1 MTDGNTVAILC
12 EEKEEEKSLSDITD
26 SGAFVSVLA
35 GIPVHSNQ
43 SIMEEIQCTTEAKLI
58 KSDEGQNG
66 GHSIIKRALRSRNDL
81 LIMFL
86 VLAQTIQS
94 SWASALTNVMVQSE
108 LSDGQFSR
116 WISLDNLKF
125 KETSLTP
132 EAG

>member
-1 MTDGNTVAILC
+1 MTDRNTVAILC
-12 EEKEEEKSLSDITD
+12 EEGKKSLSDILIVVRL
-26 SGAFVSVLA
+26 SLYLQVY
-35 GIPVHSNQ
+35 SNR

-58 KSDEGQNG
+58 KSEEGQCGDHN
-66 GHSIIKRALRSRNDL
+66 IIKRALRRRNDL

-94 SWASALTNVMVQSE
+94 SWASAMTNVMVQSE